1 MLFAMAAMLSLGY
14 IKIFESALPAFVV
27 ISIFF
32 ICNII
37 PLLYVSDA
45 DTSYKFILITVYLI
59 MTFFFYQCL
68 VLRAESN
75 IITLLLKGYIYTCA
89 FGCIVSIF
97 CILIPNPL
105 SDLVLYGR
113 TTDEIRTRAFFQ
125 DPNVFGPFLVPAFIL
140 CAYCWRSLFASRIF
154 TAVRWFF
161 LLTFLVC
168 IILAASRGGWLN
180 LLVALAA
187 LGWIAQRQASWSLR
201 FRRRSSLPIVA
212 LAIVA
217 GLSYGLVALG
227 GYDEFLADRLE
238 EKAYDQD
245 RFLAQM
251 LALEEAVANP
261 FGIGPGQSESYEG
274 SVSLFRAPY
283 SPHSLYVRVLAES
296 GWGGAA
302 SFLVF
307 LLLTMR
313 RAWSIAVTD
322 WRYASLSAVVFA
334 SLLGILAN
342 SFFVD
347 TLHWRHFWMLL
358 GTAWGLSGLWR
369 WEFAVRARPSGI
381 RAK

>member
-1 MLFAMAAMLSLGY
+1 MLLAMAAMLSLGY
-14 IKIFESALPAFVV
+14 VKIFESALPAFAMLN
-27 ISIFF
+27 IFF
-32 ICNII
+32 VFNIL
-37 PLLYVSDA
+37 PLLYVSDVE
-45 DTSYKFILITVYLI
+45 TSYRFILITVYLI
-59 MTFFFYQCL
+59 LSFFFYKCL
-68 VLRAESN
+68 ILHAEN
-75 IITLLLKGYIYTCA
+75 DLIMWLMKGYIYTCA
-89 FGCIVSIF
+89 FGCVVSIV
-97 CILIPNPL
+97 CIIVPNPL

-113 TTDEIRTRAFFQ
+113 ATDEIRTRGFFQ
-125 DPNVFGPFLVPAFIL
+125 DPNVFGPFLVPALLL
-140 CAYCWRSLFASRIF
+140 CTYCWRSLLASKIL
-154 TAVRWFF
+154 APVRWLF
-161 LLTFLVC
+161 LLIFLVC

-187 LGWIAQRQASWSLR
+187 LGWIGQRQASWSLR
-201 FRRRSSLPIVA
+201 FRRRASLPIVA

-217 GLSYGLVALG
+217 GLSYALVALG

-358 GTAWGLSGLWR
+358 GIAWGLSGLWR
-369 WEFAVRARPSGI
+369 WEFAVRPRPSGV